1 MDVIERGAGT
11 PLVLVP
17 GLQGRWEYLRPAIE
31 ALATHFRVV
40 TFSLSGERVSGR
52 RYDRLKGIDNF
63 VEQVDD
69 VLAARAIDRAVVC
82 GLSFGGLVALRFA
95 ARRPERAH
103 ALVLVSTPGPGW
115 HLKRRHDVY
124 ARLPWMFGPLF
135 LAESPWRMRDELR
148 AAFPNPRDRRRFVRA
163 QVATFIEAPLS
174 MSRMA
179 ARARLIA
186 RLDTAAECR
195 LVACPTLVVT
205 GEPGLD
211 HVIAAERAL
220 AYGTLIHNARSLV
233 LEGTGHLGLVT
244 RPSLFA
250 ASLKAFVDQAPL
262 VDSTPAPPA
271 SRSSERG
278 PLQAGATRHA
288 GAFHDAL

>member
-1 MDVIERGAGT
+1 MDLIERGAGV

-31 ALATHFRVV
+31 ALAAHFRVI
-40 TFSLSGERVSGR
+40 TFSLAGERVSGR
-52 RYDRLKGIDNF
+52 RYDRHKGIESF
-63 VEQVDD
+63 AEQVDD
-69 VLAARAIDRAVVC
+69 VLTARAIDRAVVC

-95 ARRPERAH
+95 ARRPERTR
-103 ALVLVSTPGPGW
+103 ALVLASTPGPGW

-135 LAESPWRMRDELR
+135 LAESPWRMRAELR
-148 AAFPNPRDRRRFVRA
+148 AAFPNTADRRRFIRT
-163 QVATFIEAPLS
+163 QVTTFLEAPLS

-179 ARARLIA
+179 ERARLIA
-186 RLDTAAECR
+186 QLDTAAECR
-195 LVACPTLVVT
+195 LVACPTLVIT

-211 HVIAAERAL
+211 HVIAADQAL
-220 AYGTLIHNARSLV
+220 AYGTLINNASSLV

-250 ASLKAFVDQAPL
+250 ASLKAFVDRATSARSTSATSL
-262 VDSTPAPPA
+262 NERSDVRAGGTLDS
-271 SRSSERG
+271 
-278 PLQAGATRHA
+278 GAI
-288 GAFHDAL
+288 HDAL

>member
-31 ALATHFRVV
+31 ALAVHFRIL

-52 RYDRLKGIDNF
+52 RYDRHKGIDNF

-69 VLAARAIDRAVVC
+69 VLAAHAFDRAVVC

-95 ARRPERAH
+95 AHRPERTR
-103 ALVLVSTPGPGW
+103 ALVLASTPGPGW

-148 AAFPNPRDRRRFVRA
+148 VAFPNTADRRRFVRS
-163 QVATFIEAPLS
+163 QMATFIEAPLS

-179 ARARLIA
+179 ERARLIA
-186 RLDTAAECR
+186 RLDTAADCR
-195 LVACPTLVVT
+195 AIACPTLVVT

-211 HVIAAERAL
+211 HVIAADRAL
-220 AYGTLIHNARSLV
+220 AYGTLIRNARSLV

-250 ASLKAFVDQAPL
+250 ATLKGFVDQALP
-262 VDSTPAPPA
+262 VERTPAPPA
-271 SRSSERG
+271 SHPREHG
-278 PLQAGATRHA
+278 PVRAGATRDP
-288 GAFHDAL
+288 GVVHDAL